1 MPTAIML
8 PRTTTIVW
16 AGSLLSLGLLGGC
29 TQDPFEDLES
39 HERAITSFTL
49 DKGQIG
55 VAEIMRTPETG
66 KVTIYAVRGTDLSS
80 VVPRIET
87 SYKATVSPASG
98 QPVNLTANNRTYTY
112 TVTAE
117 SGEAR
122 EWTVEVKDYE
132 SDLDGRWQV
141 TNMQFQYFIGEGES
155 WGWNGTKNLSA
166 NIPDATKE
174 NDNIL
179 EMTTTGVTADGKVTG
194 TFTHSPGP
202 DGQFANFLFGAVDYN
217 YKFRKL
223 PRNQGTW
230 LRDFATNTIV
240 FNNGQPSQSRTVT
253 LEFSTNKRTLKM
265 PFNVQ
270 PYDIDWTGSGNKQEL
285 GGAKFAWY
293 MFSKI

>member
-1 MPTAIML
+1 ML
-8 PRTTTIVW
+8 PRTTVIWV
-16 AGSLLSLGLLGGC
+16 GSLLGLSLLGGC
-29 TQDPFEDLES
+29 TQDPFKDIES
-39 HERAITSFTL
+39 HERAITAFTL

-55 VAEIMRTPETG
+55 VAEITRTPETG
-66 KVTIYAVRGTDLSS
+66 KIVVYAVRGTDLSN
-80 VVPRIET
+80 VAPTIQT
-87 SYKATVSPASG
+87 SYKATVSPGSG
-98 QPVNLTANNRTYTY
+98 QPVNLSANNRTYTY
-112 TVTAE
+112 TVTSE

-122 EWTVEVKDYE
+122 QWTVEVKDYE

-202 DGQFANFLFGAVDYN
+202 DGVFANFMFGAVDYN

-230 LRDFATNTIV
+230 LRDFATNTIT
-240 FNNGQPSQSRTVT
+240 FNNGQAGQARTVA
-253 LEFSTNKRTLKM
+253 LEFSTDKRTLKM

-270 PYDIDWTGSGNKQEL
+270 PYDIDWNGSGSKQEL

-293 MFSKI
+293 MFRKL